1 MAMHILHDLALK
13 NAVNPCGFCLDTGG
27 LCSIRLV
34 KGRGRKGAKV
44 VDIQNSRCRNIVKLS
59 VNSAAKSTQTNPC
72 TNYPIECPYCREG
85 SDPIWKYNL
94 LVHFLTVHPTADH
107 NQHKE
112 LYTIGMEERAHLK
125 TLYHTKPRHSKKKKQ
140 VMDIKISEAHSTRH
154 ALR

>member
-1 MAMHILHDLALK
+1 MAFIMRASVFVNLCLFATAGLIHLSTGTPVEARDYVLK
-13 NAVNPCGFCLDTGG
+13 RAAPI
-27 LCSIRLV
+27 SP
-34 KGRGRKGAKV
+34 KV
-44 VDIQNSRCRNIVKLS
+44 VIISMFAPE
-59 VNSAAKSTQTNPC
+59 AAVWYGK
-72 TNYPIECPYCREG
+72 
-85 SDPIWKYNL
+85 KYNL

-140 VMDIKISEAHSTRH
+140 VMNIKISEAHSTRH